1 MLDSASAIPDPAVV
15 IPDPAVV
22 IPNPAVVIPNP
33 AVVIPNPAVVIPDL
47 IRDPVLRDHWIAD
60 RVRNDS
66 QACNDNRARNAA
78 SILVGRRDEFRR
90 HQQP

>member
-1 MLDSASAIPDPAVV
+1 MLDSASAIPDSAVV
-15 IPDPAVV
+15 MPDPAVA
-22 IPNPAVVIPNP
+22 IL
-33 AVVIPNPAVVIPDL
+33 NPAVVIPDL

-60 RVRNDS
+60 RVRNDNRVRNDS
-66 QACNDNRARNAA
+66 QACNDSQARNAA

>member
-1 MLDSASAIPDPAVV
+1 MLDSAIVIPDPAVV
-15 IPDPAVV
+15 IPDLEF
-22 IPNPAVVIPNP
+22 
-33 AVVIPNPAVVIPDL
+33 VIPDL

-60 RVRNDS
+60 RVRKDSRVRNDS

-78 SILVGRRDEFRR
+78 SVLVGRRDEFRR

>member
-1 MLDSASAIPDPAVV
+1 MLDSAIVIPDPAVV
-15 IPDPAVV
+15 IPDLEF
-22 IPNPAVVIPNP
+22 
-33 AVVIPNPAVVIPDL
+33 VIPDL
-47 IRDPVLRDHWIAD
+47 IRDPALRDHWIAD
-60 RVRNDS
+60 RVRNDSRVRNDRRVRNDS